1 VNYGF
6 LIDNRKCIG
15 CHACTVACKSEHDVP
30 IGVNRTWVK
39 YIEKGSY
46 PNTRRIFSVLRCNHC
61 ADAPCVK
68 ICPVGALF
76 NREDGIVDFNGERCI
91 ACKSCTQACPYDS
104 IHINPETN
112 TAAKCNFCAH
122 RIDLGL
128 RPACVN
134 VCPEQAIIAGD
145 LDNPESEISRLL
157 SRQLVQARKVEKG
170 TIPKLYYINGD
181 AASLN
186 PLAAP
191 PNADYQQV
199 RQAAGVGHFAKYAE
213 KRIADADPKEMAR
226 RLAATPGAHMD
237 ESPEDYGVTVPVAG
251 DIAKHTKNAW
261 GVVRESARRVH
272 DAPSKG
278 VLWGWEVPAYLWS
291 KAVASGAVLVAMA
304 ASLFGLAH
312 VSATTEWVAGIGGL
326 VFLVLTAIF
335 LVMDLDQPKRFVYVI
350 LRPQYSSWLTRG
362 GVIMTLFGAS
372 LTAYIG
378 SLFLDLDALLTA
390 SRWAA
395 LLTSLPLG
403 IYTAFLLGQ
412 AKGRDFWQS
421 PVLPLHMLIHVVIA
435 GTAFFAIAG
444 SFYPTTYAW
453 ADYIQR
459 VSIVGIIVNLMIVA
473 AEMAVPHPTA
483 DAKLVVSMILKGR
496 FARLFY
502 VGTLLIG
509 NLIPLTLIATFGVD
523 MMGAAG
529 ILILIGIY
537 VTEHIWI
544 KAPQLV
550 PLS

>member
-1 VNYGF
+1 
-6 LIDNRKCIG
+6 
-15 CHACTVACKSEHDVP
+15 
-30 IGVNRTWVK
+30 
-39 YIEKGSY
+39 
-46 PNTRRIFSVLRCNHC
+46 
-61 ADAPCVK
+61 
-68 ICPVGALF
+68 
-76 NREDGIVDFNGERCI
+76 
-91 ACKSCTQACPYDS
+91 
-104 IHINPETN
+104 
-112 TAAKCNFCAH
+112 
-122 RIDLGL
+122 
-128 RPACVN
+128 
-134 VCPEQAIIAGD
+134 
-145 LDNPESEISRLL
+145 
-157 SRQLVQARKVEKG
+157 
-170 TIPKLYYINGD
+170 
-181 AASLN
+181 
-186 PLAAP
+186 
-191 PNADYQQV
+191 
-199 RQAAGVGHFAKYAE
+199 
-213 KRIADADPKEMAR
+213 
-226 RLAATPGAHMD
+226 
-237 ESPEDYGVTVPVAG
+237 
-251 DIAKHTKNAW
+251 
-261 GVVRESARRVH
+261 
-272 DAPSKG
+272 
-278 VLWGWEVPAYLWS
+278 
-291 KAVASGAVLVAMA
+291 MA